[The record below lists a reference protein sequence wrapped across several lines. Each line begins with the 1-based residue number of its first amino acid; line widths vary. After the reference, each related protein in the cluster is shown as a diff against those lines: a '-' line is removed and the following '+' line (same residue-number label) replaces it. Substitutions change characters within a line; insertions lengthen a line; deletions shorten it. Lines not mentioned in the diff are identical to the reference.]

1 VGKSPEC
8 GYYYNN
14 ILRAGRVADLGGF
27 RYIDLDTPM
36 LLADDPFTGGYEQR
50 GGHMMFRVL
59 KAGWVLREDSKT
71 RVASDKLC

>member
-1 VGKSPEC
+1 MSPVGKSPEC

-36 LLADDPFTGGYEQR
+36 LLADDPFTDGYEQR
-50 GGHMMFRVL
+50 GGVY
-59 KAGWVLREDSKT
+59 D
-71 RVASDKLC
+71 VARFKSGLGIERR